1 MITTATTT
9 TTGGSTTYE
18 LRVAGHLDDHWSAML
33 GDLALTRCPDGT
45 TALTGPVTDQAQL
58 HGVLARVRD
67 LGVTLLSL
75 RALDAQVPAADAQA
89 AQPALTYPS
98 VPNVSPS
105 APRPSTTSTPPGR
118 TGAWRPSVSG

>member
-1 MITTATTT
+1 MTTTAAATTT
-9 TTGGSTTYE
+9 SGGTTYE
-18 LRVAGHLDDHWSAML
+18 LRVAGHIDDHWSAML
-33 GDLALTRCPDGT
+33 GDLAVTRCPDGT
-45 TALTGPVTDQAQL
+45 TVLTGPVTDQAQL

-75 RALDAQVPAADAQA
+75 RALDAQVPTADGR
-89 AQPALTYPS
+89 LRSRRSRTPS
-98 VPNVSPS
+98 APNVSPS